1 MLDTRTKINEG
12 QKPCKLKFEKL
23 DKEALK
29 IGKDEIISPSYVTMV
44 QAQHGGQ
51 EPKIDRKS
59 IRKAVRMLSLVP
71 HSILPKQ
78 QLKIS
83 EDFKSKQKTINI
95 TKEDMIALNQRIKQD
110 VERNDIERLN
120 GLKSDSVQS
129 ANKGTNSQEVEQGK
143 QQNLRNSD
151 KYIEELESGKR
162 PNEYGLG
169 DPNSKSF
176 EPDYSGTLEQTE
188 HKHMME
194 HLDKIPQYIAE
205 IRSKNNQEQE
215 NNEEKP
221 NADKYIFGDPNSS
234 TFEVDYS
241 KQYELED
248 HKYVMDIIKTIGKN
262 KEQENNN
269 NNNNIEQ

>member
-1 MLDTRTKINEG
+1 MEEIQPKVNTNK
-12 QKPCKLKFEKL
+12 KPCKLKFKKL
-23 DKEALK
+23 NK
-29 IGKDEIISPSYVTMV
+29 KDLQIAENEVISPSYVTMV
-44 QAQHGGQ
+44 ENNSDSGY
-51 EPKIDRKS
+51 EEVKISREQMKS
-59 IRKAVRMLSLVP
+59 TVRMLSMVP

-83 EDFKSKQKTINI
+83 EDFKNEEKSIEI
-95 TKEDMIALNQRIKQD
+95 TP
-110 VERNDIERLN
+110 NDIRRLNSRIQESVEVNEKERLD
-120 GLKSDSVQS
+120 GLNSDSVKKS
-129 ANKGTNSQEVEQGK
+129 HKGMESQETPQVV
-143 QQNLRNSD
+143 RNSD

-162 PNEYGLG
+162 PNEYGRG

-176 EPDYSGTLEQTE
+176 EPDYSGLLEQRD